1 MIVGIERSGYML
13 KIGDFAMLSKISIN
27 MLRHYDEINLL
38 KPANIDNF
46 TGYRYYE
53 EEQLLIANRIQS
65 LKAMG
70 LSLSMIKQIL
80 EQYENSNSLKNFL
93 QIQRTQK
100 LEDLEALKK
109 QILKLDTAI
118 KSLEENSKP
127 TNCDISIKEIPKRKV
142 VSYTRQINSYDEENL
157 LWEELNKQT
166 QSLNLH
172 YTTPSFDIAIF
183 HEYNQN
189 GLLVEVQ
196 RGISDTYDNF
206 GQVQFKDVSS
216 IKVAS
221 LAYKGEY
228 PNLQQV
234 NADVAKWIKDNGYE
248 LNGNM
253 FNIYHISPKTESETE
268 KMLTEVCFP
277 VKNK

>member
-1 MIVGIERSGYML
+1 ML

-38 KPANIDNF
+38 KPANIDDF

-157 LWEELNKQT
+157 LWEELNEQT

-206 GQVQFKDVSS
+206 GQVQFKDVSP

-221 LAYKGEY
+221 LTYKGEY

>member
-1 MIVGIERSGYML
+1 ML

-157 LWEELNKQT
+157 LWEELSKQT
-166 QSLNLH
+166 QSLNLY